1 MSTFIAS
8 VHYNLQNVGDRG
20 TIEAH
25 FAKLAYLNYIGL
37 SCSTV
42 TSYDQK

>member
-8 VHYNLQNVGDRG
+8 VHYNLQNVLGDRG

-25 FAKLAYLNYIGL
+25 FAVYLNYIGL